1 MFRRELRIQLVEL
14 RRLRGNVLQARV
26 LAPMPR
32 GAAGGGH
39 ADGGDDRQD
48 RSTTKILTEAE
59 QADAALFF
67 PSFRTF
73 ASSVRTDQ
81 RHQRPFSCCRSD

>member
-1 MFRRELRIQLVEL
+1 MFRRELRIQLIQL
-14 RRLRGNVLQARV
+14 SRLGGNVLQARV

-48 RSTTKILTEAE
+48 RSTTKILTGRAGGCR
-59 QADAALFF
+59 A
-67 PSFRTF
+67 R
-73 ASSVRTDQ
+73 
-81 RHQRPFSCCRSD
+81 FSLLSQP